1 MFEPAIP
8 YRKKAP
14 VASVPAE
21 ELICWNCFGTDIKR
35 VPHLREAEHSHV
47 CNGPKGCGA
56 TGAIEDFR
64 GVASTAAI
72 VNRRRRA

>member
-1 MFEPAIP
+1 MHFQPATP
-8 YRKKAP
+8 YRKKQP

-21 ELICWNCFGTDIKR
+21 RLICWNCDSFDISRQNAPKG
-35 VPHLREAEHSHV
+35 EAEHSHR
-47 CNGPKGCGA
+47 CNSCLA

-64 GVASTAAI
+64 GVESSAAI